1 MNDDDHD
8 EHDDADHETDTDVE
22 HDDHYHHGGPPAG
35 GWDERNWHGSEST
48 WFMLG
53 PILAAATG
61 ALALGI
67 VPATALFLEIVQE
80 VAINV
85 GVMP

>member
-1 MNDDDHD
+1 
-8 EHDDADHETDTDVE
+8 VE
-22 HDDHYHHGGPPAG
+22 HDDHDGHHHHGGPPAG
-35 GWDERNWHGSEST
+35 GWDQRNWHGGEST

-61 ALALGI
+61 ALLLGI

-85 GVMP
+85 GVMA